1 MKTMRAFAGCGVGLL
16 LWGTCCCEGAPSL
29 SVTKPPVQLPTLMTG
44 PPIDPTAAQGQW
56 FVDTNG
62 VETVRTNEFHDETAG
77 GLGANAI
84 TGYVDNVVYQ
94 LGPGTPIQGFSIQAT
109 IHNDT
114 TVTAGWA
121 AGTNSHGESR
131 PRDLSENSYVGPLV
145 DVKLAAEF
153 AIGDTNKLPLAFNY
167 PVGPYREGGTPYIE
181 AINEDQWGWYCWN
194 PEDPD
199 PEHRPSGGYFVP
211 TWDFGTIPLGQS
223 ATRQLVFVVVP
234 PGLQPADPRYLA
246 IVASYVGTNDVLM
259 NRSPS
264 LKISTWI
271 DDIALDLGAQQEE
284 PPPLRLS
291 DVSVFHNPFK
301 EDEEALDFG
310 DAPDAPYPTLLAND
324 GARHVVV
331 PGIYLGALIDS
342 EPDGQPDASATGD
355 DLANLADED
364 GVAFLNNWVA
374 GQVATVQVVAA
385 TSGIVSAWVD
395 FDLNGSWGDFGEN
408 VLAGMPVVAGT
419 NVMVVN
425 VPASSSNGSTF
436 ARFRFTTLP
445 VAMTYTGLVANG
457 EVEDYALSILP
468 AEETALDFGD
478 ADDSPLASIYPT
490 LLVNNGARHVVVP
503 GVFLG
508 ATVDVEPDGQPDG
521 TATGDD
527 NNPPAGLNDEDGVG
541 LPPVLVAGA
550 TVPVPVVASVPGFL
564 NAWIDWN
571 GNGTWSDPGE
581 QVFTNQPLAPG
592 PNPLLLSAP
601 LPPVFASGGPQSRWR
616 FTTYPPA
623 APAYTGAE
631 TDGEVEDYEVLL
643 QVLDF
648 GDAPDPAYPSW
659 LANDGARHLIPT
671 APVYYLGATAPDLD
685 PDGQPTAAADGDDLA
700 GIDDEDGVSVPSGAP
715 LVRGDASA
723 ALVVNCS
730 TAGGYLNAW
739 LDFDGNGSWADA
751 GERIAADRAMPAG
764 FSALVFSIPAGARVG
779 PTIGRFRFASGTG
792 LSYVGYAADG
802 EVEDHEFTIYQH
814 APDTNTFWITNVA
827 HTATNQI
834 TIEWMGDTNAV
845 YETQYIFDLPS
856 TASPPW
862 TAWGPWVSAPPLQ
875 QVDTNA
881 TTAAKH
887 YRVVAPF
894 SPPPP

>member
-1 MKTMRAFAGCGVGLL
+1 MKTMRAVLGCGVGLL

-121 AGTNSHGESR
+121 AGANSHGESR
-131 PRDLSENSYVGPLV
+131 PRDLAEMPYVGPLV

-478 ADDSPLASIYPT
+478 ADDSPLAPIYPT

-508 ATVDVEPDGQPDG
+508 ATVDAEPDGQPDG

>member
-1 MKTMRAFAGCGVGLL
+1 MKTMRVFAGCGVGLL

-121 AGTNSHGESR
+121 AGANSHGESR
-131 PRDLSENSYVGPLV
+131 PRDLAEMPYVGPLV

-478 ADDSPLASIYPT
+478 ADDSPLAPIYPT

-508 ATVDVEPDGQPDG
+508 ATVDAEPDGQPDG

-881 TTAAKH
+881 TTTAKH

>member
-1 MKTMRAFAGCGVGLL
+1 MKTMRAVLGCGVGLL

-121 AGTNSHGESR
+121 AGANSHGESR
-131 PRDLSENSYVGPLV
+131 PRDLAEMPYVGPLV

-211 TWDFGTIPLGQS
+211 TWDFGTIPQGQS

-478 ADDSPLASIYPT
+478 ADDSPLAPIYPT

-508 ATVDVEPDGQPDG
+508 ATVDAEPDGQPDG

-592 PNPLLLSAP
+592 SNPLLLSAP

-623 APAYTGAE
+623 VPAYTGAE
-631 TDGEVEDYEVLL
+631 TDGEVEDYEVRL

-751 GERIAADRAMPAG
+751 GEQIAADRAMPAG

-881 TTAAKH
+881 TTTAKH

>member
-121 AGTNSHGESR
+121 AGANSHGESR
-131 PRDLSENSYVGPLV
+131 PRDLAEMPYVGPLL

-478 ADDSPLASIYPT
+478 ADDSPLAPIYPT

-508 ATVDVEPDGQPDG
+508 ATVDAEPDGQPDG

-648 GDAPDPAYPSW
+648 GDAPDPAYPTW

-764 FSALVFSIPAGARVG
+764 FSALVFSIPAQAWVG
-779 PTIGRFRFASGTG
+779 PVVGRFRFASGTG

-881 TTAAKH
+881 TTTAKH

>member
-121 AGTNSHGESR
+121 AGANSHGESR
-131 PRDLSENSYVGPLV
+131 PRDLAEMPYVGPLV

-211 TWDFGTIPLGQS
+211 TWDFGTIPQGQS

-478 ADDSPLASIYPT
+478 ADDSPLAPIYPT

-508 ATVDVEPDGQPDG
+508 ATVDAEPDGQPDG

-881 TTAAKH
+881 TTTAKH